1 MQGNVQV
8 RLGESKHQTG
18 CAGSLGEHEDEG
30 VPFQGDPCLLGNQL
44 RASLYLS
51 SHLHMRLGD

>member
-8 RLGESKHQTG
+8 WLGESRHQTG
-18 CAGSLGEHEDEG
+18 WAGSLGEHEYEG
-30 VPFQGDPCLLGNQL
+30 VPFQGDPCLLWESTQG
-44 RASLYLS
+44 LYLS

>member
-8 RLGESKHQTG
+8 QLGESKHQTV

-30 VPFQGDPCLLGNQL
+30 VPFQGDSCLLWESTQGL
-44 RASLYLS
+44 SLS
-51 SHLHMRLGD
+51 FKPSAHETG